1 MEEDE
6 DTAVTEEDEAAIQ
19 ADAVLVEADAAA
31 AAEEMAEP
39 AEDRSSKPSRPR
51 SRSSSRPM
59 AEHATYAATATICR
73 EIVRSTMIVETMFSG
88 WTMTINR
95 TRHPGRR
102 KSGRNVPTL

>member
-31 AAEEMAEP
+31 AAAEEMAEP
-39 AEDRSSKPSRPR
+39 AEDLSSKPSRLR
-51 SRSSSRPM
+51 SRLM
-59 AEHATYAATATICR
+59 AERATYAATATICR
-73 EIVRSTMIVETMFSG
+73 EIVRSTMIVETMLSG

-95 TRHPGRR
+95 PTRHPGRR
-102 KSGRNVPTL
+102 KSERNVPTL